1 MIKYSH
7 KQTALCSYVLGQ
19 IALHVYLQKVI
30 CGKNKTSLVH
40 VRLLSD
46 IGSGS
51 SAIFEHKTSIRCIFY
66 SCFNFY
72 LKKKGGGIFG
82 DQSCTYRDGKLF
94 CPLATKNLYLIA
106 SWRSY

>member
-7 KQTALCSYVLGQ
+7 KQTALCSYILGQ

-30 CGKNKTSLVH
+30 CGKLRLHSYTYGCFLISEAEVVQFLSTKTSM
-40 VRLLSD
+40 
-46 IGSGS
+46 
-51 SAIFEHKTSIRCIFY
+51 TCIFY

-82 DQSCTYRDGKLF
+82 DH
-94 CPLATKNLYLIA
+94 NLPSGNQKFILDCQLVLVLK
-106 SWRSY
+106 S